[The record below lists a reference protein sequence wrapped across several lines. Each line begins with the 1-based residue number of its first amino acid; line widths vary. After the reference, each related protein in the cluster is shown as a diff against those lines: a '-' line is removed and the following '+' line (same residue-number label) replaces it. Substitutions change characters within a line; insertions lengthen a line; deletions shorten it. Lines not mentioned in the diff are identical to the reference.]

1 MWQLRWS
8 STSQRADERVCYT
21 HRSIG
26 YIALSLTDDVW
37 IAVCSPYPLVNPDGG
52 FSWWHILPFITTHMK
67 TPCVMIDA
75 YNRPTYTPLCMIATF
90 QSWEINQ
97 QKLINHD
104 LLHFEIYWLYC
115 QVILFGT
122 FFITITTEMTII
134 LHCYGC
140 CRLALGVCHV
150 ALQYSAP
157 LMEAYSFQFL
167 YYIDCFIVNLLRI
180 RIEKLMRWSASPRKT
195 PHFKWIDQFSSP
207 CYALSQVKFEYPIFR
222 IFKLL
227 CK

>member
-1 MWQLRWS
+1 MAVFRYDIFYLS
-8 STSQRADERVCYT
+8 SSRTWKHRVLWLMRLT
-21 HRSIG
+21 G
-26 YIALSLTDDVW
+26 LYIH
-37 IAVCSPYPLVNPDGG
+37 C
-52 FSWWHILPFITTHMK
+52 
-67 TPCVMIDA
+67 
-75 YNRPTYTPLCMIATF
+75 TPLCMIANF

-97 QKLINHD
+97 QKLINHN

-115 QVILFGT
+115 QVILFWA
-122 FFITITTEMTII
+122 FFITTKTEMTII

-140 CRLALGVCHV
+140 WRLAWGVCHV

-157 LMEAYSFQFL
+157 LMEAYSFQFF

-207 CYALSQVKFEYPIFR
+207 CYALSQVWISDISNFYIALQVIVTGKYR
-222 IFKLL
+222 LL
-227 CK
+227 